1 MPDIINTKKVQG
13 RREVHYDSWVEM
25 LAEAE
30 SLSQQKI
37 RTLGNWTYPQIVWH
51 IAKSM
56 NTSIDGAG
64 FTLPAPARWLMSLLL
79 KRRFLTKSLPTGFK
93 TSTHLIADESLAVE
107 SALDELRAY
116 TVDQANTLIED
127 RIAALDQRTQ
137 QTYDLLLVD
146 LNMPR
151 LDGVGLCQAVRTLE
165 AKQGLGRTPMVA
177 VTANG
182 GAKVRARCVEVG
194 FDDHLAKPYRMA
206 ELVEM
211 VARWAPQERV

>member
-107 SALDELRAY
+107 SALDELRAAIARQD
-116 TVDQANTLIED
+116 TETERAIHPGFG
-127 RIAALDQRTQ
+127 RIS
-137 QTYDLLLVD
+137 
-146 LNMPR
+146 N
-151 LDGVGLCQAVRTLE
+151 E
-165 AKQGLGRTPMVA
+165 EH
-177 VTANG
+177 TA
-182 GAKVRARCVEVG
+182 
-194 FDDHLAKPYRMA
+194 FHLRHA
-206 ELVEM
+206 EMHMSFV
-211 VARWAPQERV
+211 VPAS